1 MDNQRE
7 IKFRYIYKTI
17 KNNNYS
23 IYTYTLDVIQNEKYN
38 FDYLSNQKL
47 IARLQWTGLK
57 DKNGQ
62 EIYENDIV
70 KVRNITGKCK
80 VVFSNGAFYLSNFV
94 SNSLL
99 LLSNYVLD
107 CEVVGNIHTDLTGD
121 KQ

>member
-38 FDYLSNQKL
+38 FDYLSNKKL
-47 IARLQWTGLK
+47 IARLQYTGLK
-57 DKNGQ
+57 DKNGE
-62 EIYENDIV
+62 EICENDIV
-70 KVRNITGKCK
+70 EVRNIGKCK
-80 VVFSNGAFYLSNFV
+80 VVFSEGAFYLSLSV
-94 SNSLL
+94 SKSLI

-107 CEVVGNIHTDLTGD
+107 CEVVGNIHTDLAED
-121 KQ
+121 K